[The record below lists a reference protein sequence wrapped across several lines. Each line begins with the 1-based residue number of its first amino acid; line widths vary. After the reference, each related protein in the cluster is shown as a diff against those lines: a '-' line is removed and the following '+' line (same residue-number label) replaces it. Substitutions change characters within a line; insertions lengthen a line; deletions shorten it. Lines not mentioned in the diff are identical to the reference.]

1 MHSRLMAWCSGLLA
15 GGAFAC
21 VVASSACGSS
31 SGGNPLGGG
40 ADGDDSGMGS
50 SSGTSSSSGSGSG
63 AGSSGSSGTTHD
75 SGTSSGLPADASED
89 APSVIACGGSCDLST
104 HTCCLASDMTGH
116 CVTHGTACAS
126 LQASF
131 ACEGASDCPS
141 GQVCCGVADQTKLEA
156 GTVCMATCPTMSSS
170 ATQGQVQV
178 CKGNAE
184 CQNKK
189 SCIPQSCAG
198 GANLDLCGL
207 TPDPPYSC
215 KPQ

>member
-21 VVASSACGSS
+21 VVGSSACGSS
-31 SGGNPLGGG
+31 SSGSPLGGG
-40 ADGDDSGMGS
+40 ADGDDSG
-50 SSGTSSSSGSGSG
+50 SGSSSSGSGSG
-63 AGSSGSSGTTHD
+63 AGTSSSSGTASHD
-75 SGTSSGLPADASED
+75 SGTSSGLATDASED
-89 APSVIACGGSCDLST
+89 APSVVDCGGSCDLST

-116 CVTHGTACAS
+116 CVPHGTACGS
-126 LQASF
+126 LQVSF
-131 ACEGASDCPS
+131 TCEGASDCPS

-156 GTVCMATCPTMSSS
+156 GTVCQATCPTMSSS